1 MTFLYHLKL
10 FTWFFTGFLESFLF
24 LGFSYGFSFFEF
36 ILKDEGVFYSQ
47 SCSNGTGVSEIW
59 SESSELCPEAL
70 ELYNTLFTTI
80 GMENKTYWKII
91 KVFIVILTPEK
102 AAIGILGYFLSS
114 FLIDFAGIFWFRM
127 LFCSMNTAG
136 YIMVAYYEENHL
148 LLFPGL
154 IFIAF
159 SLAGIWLADGIA
171 SSIFGRY
178 EGIVIVLLA
187 GAYDASS
194 GIPLILEKIYPT
206 FSLSQMTIF
215 LAILTAIMHIRTFL
229 QMPYFLPNN
238 SFDKGWKIK

>member
-1 MTFLYHLKL
+1 
-10 FTWFFTGFLESFLF
+10 
-24 LGFSYGFSFFEF
+24 
-36 ILKDEGVFYSQ
+36 
-47 SCSNGTGVSEIW
+47 
-59 SESSELCPEAL
+59 
-70 ELYNTLFTTI
+70 
-80 GMENKTYWKII
+80 
-91 KVFIVILTPEK
+91 
-102 AAIGILGYFLSS
+102 
-114 FLIDFAGIFWFRM
+114 
-127 LFCSMNTAG
+127 MNTAG

-194 GIPLILEKIYPT
+194 GIPLILKKIYPT

-229 QMPYFLPNN
+229 QMPYYLPNN
-238 SFDKGWKIK
+238 SFDKG